1 MDKEYISFL
10 TITEHVGFDHVIVV
24 NNGSASIY
32 YEWKRINGT
41 RLSTNAI
48 QDVNEERFFCHH
60 EQNVIK
66 PGERIRFVFSF
77 LSKLTGIFTEEW

>member
-32 YEWKRINGT
+32 YEWKRINGA
-41 RLSTNAI
+41 R
-48 QDVNEERFFCHH
+48 
-60 EQNVIK
+60 
-66 PGERIRFVFSF
+66 
-77 LSKLTGIFTEEW
+77 